1 MKKTLVFLF
10 ALLVPAGG
18 RPASPALASTPT
30 LVTPTSTPTAP
41 LRPRATPTHLPAAM
55 ATRLPPTGALSD
67 SVRVTYVG
75 NSGFLIAVGDK
86 KILIDALFHG
96 FPGDYALPQDVQ
108 ELLVN
113 ARPPFD
119 GVDLILA
126 THDHGDH
133 FSADMVRQH
142 MRSNPAAVLVSTS
155 QVAGQLADLGNRVI
169 SLHATE
175 GRHDR
180 TDVGGIQVEAIY
192 LSHGAV
198 PAGETE
204 IVNFGYVVTVDG
216 ISLFHT
222 GDIDASLL
230 TVAGLQAHG
239 LPERRLALAFI
250 PHFILAVAQARPL
263 VAEGIRSRY
272 IFPSHYHYTPQVD
285 PTRIERNYPG
295 AVLFEREM
303 QSWVMP

>member
-1 MKKTLVFLF
+1 MTRTSVLLF
-10 ALLVPAGG
+10 AMLQ
-18 RPASPALASTPT
+18 PT
-30 LVTPTSTPTAP
+30 AIPTS
-41 LRPRATPTHLPAAM
+41 LPAAM
-55 ATRLPPTGALSD
+55 ATQLPAAGAPSD

-75 NSGFLIAVGDK
+75 NSGFLITVGDK

-96 FPGDYALPQDVQ
+96 FPGDYALPQDIQ

-119 GVDLILA
+119 GVNLILA

-142 MRSNPAAVLVSTS
+142 MRSNPAATLVATA
-155 QVAGQLADLGNRVI
+155 QVASQLADLGNRVI

-175 GRHDR
+175 SGPDG
-180 TDVGGIQVEAIY
+180 TDVSGIRVEAIY
-192 LSHGAV
+192 LSHGTA

-204 IVNFGYVVTVDG
+204 IINFGYVVTVNG

-239 LPERRLALAFI
+239 LPEKRLDLAFI
-250 PHFILAVAQARPL
+250 PHFILAVPQARPL
-263 VAEGIRSRY
+263 VSEGIRSRY
-272 IFPSHYHYTPQVD
+272 VVPSHYHYTPQVD
-285 PTRIERNYPG
+285 PSRIERNYPG

>member
-1 MKKTLVFLF
+1 
-10 ALLVPAGG
+10 
-18 RPASPALASTPT
+18 
-30 LVTPTSTPTAP
+30 
-41 LRPRATPTHLPAAM
+41 M
-55 ATRLPPTGALSD
+55 ATRLPAAGAPSD

-75 NSGFLIAVGDK
+75 NSGFLITVGDK

-96 FPGDYALPQDVQ
+96 FPGGYALPQNVQ

-113 ARPPFD
+113 ARPPLD
-119 GVDLILA
+119 GVNLILA

-142 MRSNPAAVLVSTS
+142 MRSNPAAVFLSTA

-175 GRHDR
+175 GGPDR
-180 TDVGGIQVEAIY
+180 TDVSGIRVEAIY
-192 LSHGAV
+192 LSHGPV

-204 IVNFGYVVTVDG
+204 IVNFGYVVTVNG

-239 LPERRLALAFI
+239 LPEKHLDLAFI

-263 VAEGIRSRY
+263 VVEGIGSRY
-272 IFPSHYHYTPQVD
+272 IFPSHYEYTPRPNPGLNV
-285 PTRIERNYPG
+285 RNYPG
-295 AVLFEREM
+295 AVVFDREM